1 MRQGF
6 MMAKQQRY
14 NLCHSYFS
22 ILNCVVYFCNMYSIL
37 LQIKVLPTEHNYPTT
52 KRREGKMATQ
62 DWCASRLTEWLKK
75 NPNKCPKDARDK
87 LEDDYGI
94 KLKYSKAWAGMKLAL
109 QYIHGKYEESFQ
121 LLVNWK
127 AQMEL
132 ISPGSIVEIEVEGN
146 KKQRFKRI
154 FVALKPCVDGFFCR
168 LQTICRGRCHML
180 KW

>member
-1 MRQGF
+1 MLWSLDLEF
-6 MMAKQQRY
+6 A
-14 NLCHSYFS
+14 NLKTGPTRFIARCKAEGCPWRIHALRIYDGKTIEVQPVSFLFFYS
-22 ILNCVVYFCNMYSIL
+22 KLSMVYFCNMYSIL
-37 LQIKVLPTEHNYPTT
+37 LQIKVLPAEHNCPTT

-109 QYIHGKYEESFQ
+109 QHIHGTYEESFQ

-146 KKQRFKRI
+146 KK
-154 FVALKPCVDGFFCR
+154 
-168 LQTICRGRCHML
+168 
-180 KW
+180 